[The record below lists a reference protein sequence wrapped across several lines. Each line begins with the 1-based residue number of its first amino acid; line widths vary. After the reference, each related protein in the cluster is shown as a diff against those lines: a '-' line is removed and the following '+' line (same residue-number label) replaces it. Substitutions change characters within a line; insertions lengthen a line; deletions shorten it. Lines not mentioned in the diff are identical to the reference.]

1 MRSLA
6 AIFALAVLP
15 LVAETLDF
23 GNRFQ
28 MPDCAISLPKPIH
41 CSDFPPRMPVVRR
54 LRTPSGK
61 SGADCYRADELW
73 LLATL
78 CGQWKDDDGN
88 FLTIAKLSHR
98 PPAADK
104 PYLTWDEFRTQTLA
118 DSNRIAPKD
127 RQTVIDTV
135 FRFLSALGT
144 QSRPDRA
151 SARPVEIAANRAVL
165 ADAFQLVTSD
175 DNLILHLVRPAMSH
189 RESIPHEWLLFVLE
203 LNPDKRN
210 LTRDWEN
217 SFRRKVIEQIARIDK
232 TEEPPLA
239 EANNP
244 LQAFALRSIR
254 YATQWRGIEEEDFV
268 LLTDIRSAEG
278 QDLAEA
284 YRQLRP
290 HLQNAFFTLIPPFPE
305 SENRTDFIRIVS
317 TKEDY
322 VRYLGDDLAWTAG
335 VWLPLRRE
343 LVLSLRADREQT
355 LATIRHE
362 SFHQYLSW
370 ALDDQ
375 QPSVWFNEGHA
386 SLFQHAKLTA
396 QEAVYSLPQSVRD
409 GLDACGRDLADRLVD
424 LLHMDYATFY
434 SGNPRL
440 NYALAHAI
448 VHYIQFIA
456 PENKRSVCRQAVVDY
471 LKTFH
476 STHHAEAATRAA
488 FRSEQQFADEFVK
501 WWNKF
506 RNKRDGSTVK

>member
-1 MRSLA
+1 MRSLT
-6 AIFALAVLP
+6 AILTLAVLP
-15 LVAETLDF
+15 IVAEPLDF
-23 GNRFQ
+23 GKRFQ

-41 CSDFPPRMPVVRR
+41 ASDFPPRMPVVRR
-54 LRTPSGK
+54 LLSQPGK
-61 SGADCYRADELW
+61 SGTDCYRADELW

-78 CGQWKDDDGN
+78 CGQWKDEDGN
-88 FLTIAKLSHR
+88 FLTIAKLSHL
-98 PPAADK
+98 PPSADK
-104 PYLTWDEFRTQTLA
+104 PYLTWDEFRSQILA
-118 DSNRIAPKD
+118 DTNRILPKD
-127 RQTVIDTV
+127 RKAVIDAT
-135 FRFLSALGT
+135 FRFLAALGT
-144 QSRPDRA
+144 PTRSARA

-165 ADAFQLVTSD
+165 ADAFQLVTAD

-189 RESIPHEWLLFVLE
+189 RESTPHEWLLFALE

-217 SFRRKVIEQIARIDK
+217 SFRRKVVEQIARIDK
-232 TEEPPLA
+232 IEDAPVA
-239 EANNP
+239 ESDTP

-254 YATQWRGIEEEDFV
+254 YATQWRAIEGEDFV

-290 HLQNAFFTLIPPFPE
+290 HLQDAFFALVPPFPE
-305 SENRTDFIRIVS
+305 SANRTDFIRIVS

-343 LVLSLRADREQT
+343 LVLSLRSDREQT

-386 SLFQHAKLTA
+386 SLFQHANLTA
-396 QEAVYSLPQSVRD
+396 QEPVYPLPQSVRD
-409 GLDACGRDLADRLVD
+409 GLDACGRDLATRLVD
-424 LLHMDYATFY
+424 LLHMDYTTFY
-434 SGNPRL
+434 ADDPSL

-448 VHYIQFIA
+448 VHYIQFVA
-456 PENKRSVCRQAVVDY
+456 PENKRSVCRQAVVNY

-476 STHHAEAATRAA
+476 STHNAEAATRAA

-501 WWNKF
+501 WWGKF
-506 RNKRDGSTVK
+506 RNKRGDSANQ